1 MKKHVAALALC
12 FAAAVSGT
20 VQAGCQTNRIDLRGD
35 WGQASFNIEIANTRE
50 ERARGLMFR
59 ESMPRSAGMLFVYDT
74 PQYASFW
81 MKNTLIPLD
90 IIFIDHSGVVSRV
103 HSNAIPGDLSPIP
116 GGDHVFA
123 VLEIN
128 AGLAARY
135 GISTGT
141 ELRHKVFFKRPVK
154 WAC

>member
-1 MKKHVAALALC
+1 MKKYVAALALC

-20 VQAGCQTNRIDLRGD
+20 VQAGCQPNRIDLRGD
-35 WGQASFNIEIANTRE
+35 WGQASFNIEIVDTHE

-59 ESMPRSAGMLFVYDT
+59 EAMARSAGMLFVYDY
-74 PQYASFW
+74 PQRASFW

-90 IIFIDHSGVVSRV
+90 IIFIDRSGVVSRV

-116 GGDHVFA
+116 GGDQVFA

-128 AGLAARY
+128 AGLAVRY

-141 ELRHKVFFKRPVK
+141 ELRHKVFFKGPAK
-154 WAC
+154 WTC